1 LFGAVDSRATSEDL
15 AKPAVVKKEPK
26 GVYILPGETPK
37 DALDR
42 VLKTNNL
49 KLLGDYLGSK

>member
-1 LFGAVDSRATSEDL
+1 L